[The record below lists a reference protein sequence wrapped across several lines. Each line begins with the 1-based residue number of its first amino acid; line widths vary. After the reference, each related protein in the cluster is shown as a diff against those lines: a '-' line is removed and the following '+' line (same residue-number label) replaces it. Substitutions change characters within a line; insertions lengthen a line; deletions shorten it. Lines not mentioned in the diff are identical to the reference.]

1 MKHTRS
7 SRLSGVVAALV
18 LLVAPLG
25 AETPATPDR
34 AVALA
39 AAREGNWALAEP
51 SLTVLAAVE
60 PVDVEVCTTL
70 AQRKLAAKDSKE
82 AVRLMERAAEAQ
94 PNRADLQAL
103 LGQAISQRIGEVTF
117 IQQGLM
123 SGKLRRAFA
132 RAVELEPNNLTGLI
146 GLAYFHLN
154 APAIAGGSTEKAEE
168 YAARVAVVEPF
179 NGALLHGEISARGE
193 RWAEA
198 AGHYRAA
205 LALNGTQAWLHA
217 RLGDVLK
224 KSGQTPE
231 ARQSYQAALA
241 LQPDLPAALAG
252 IKAMETE
259 RN

>member
-1 MKHTRS
+1 MKNTRS

-34 AVALA
+34 ATALN
-39 AAREGNWALAEP
+39 AAREGNWVLAEP
-51 SLTVLAAVE
+51 ALAVLAAAE

-70 AQRKLAAKDSKE
+70 AQRKLAAKESKE

-146 GLAYFHLN
+146 GLAYYHLN
-154 APAIAGGSTEKAEE
+154 APAIAGGSTEKALEF
-168 YAARVAVVEPF
+168 AGRVAVVAPY
-179 NGALLHGEISARGE
+179 NGALLQGEISARGE

-198 AGHYRAA
+198 ATHYRAA
-205 LALNGTQAWLHA
+205 LALNGQQAWLQA
-217 RLGDVLK
+217 KLGDVLK
-224 KSGQTPE
+224 NAGQTPE
-231 ARQSYQAALA
+231 ARQAYAAALA

-252 IKAMETE
+252 IKSMETAK
-259 RN
+259 N